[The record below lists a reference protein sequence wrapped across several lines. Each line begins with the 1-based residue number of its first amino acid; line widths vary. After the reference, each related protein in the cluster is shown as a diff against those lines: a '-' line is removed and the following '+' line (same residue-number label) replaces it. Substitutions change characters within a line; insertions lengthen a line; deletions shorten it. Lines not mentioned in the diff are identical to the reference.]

1 MDGRI
6 IIKWALEQGVG
17 YTGSEFIWFI
27 VGTSGA
33 AIVQSI

>member
-6 IIKWALEQGVG
+6 IIKLALEQGVG
-17 YTGSEFIWFI
+17 YTWSEFIWFI

-33 AIVQSI
+33 EIAQSI